1 MIGIILSKKH
11 LRFFAFNKG
20 EEDVFDY
27 PLEGAPWEMPIIV
40 AAMQKAREALGFS
53 TSDDFRLLVDVPY
66 SHAVVQSVP
75 FGQNQLSQVL
85 ENYLEEELPY
95 DIEDFQFDFH
105 VIESK
110 GQQSCVLGFWI
121 RSDILASWC
130 EYADE
135 YSLNSLDIQPCE
147 AALMPLVKTQDS
159 VLKMVSDREGK
170 LRFCSIQIK
179 EGLPLMTLGSMKS
192 SENPE
197 TVAQKLRFQ
206 GGNWSDLGTLELNE
220 SIKHLIPLGEAL
232 GIAKSNVVAD
242 PKFNDP
248 FYEYATGQQ
257 SGQPV
262 FNYRRGEFAQKGI
275 EERVLYPVAI
285 LAMALTVLV
294 GVLAWKNYE
303 LAKIEKQNLDVVRLQ
318 KTNVWKELFP
328 DKKVPPSYLNKQM
341 EGLYKKMT
349 GGDEGPGESEN
360 ISSLQSLGLLFT
372 YIEPDDQVLIE
383 RASIGKTITL
393 AGTSKDQTRIYNLAN
408 NFKNQDQFR
417 EPNIQADDQERK
429 AEDGSV
435 EVIYQFRFTT
445 ALLKDGGQ

>member
-11 LRFFAFNKG
+11 LRFFSSNKG
-20 EEDVFDY
+20 EEKVFDY

-40 AAMQKAREALGFS
+40 AAMQKAREELHFS
-53 TSDDFRLLVDVPY
+53 SSDDFRLLVDVPY

-75 FGQNQLSQVL
+75 FGQNQLAQVL

-95 DIEDFQFDFH
+95 DIEDFQFDFQA
-105 VIESK
+105 IESK

-147 AALMPLVKTQDS
+147 AALMSSAKNQES
-159 VLKMVSDREGK
+159 VLRMVSDREDK

-179 EGLPLMTLGSMKS
+179 EGLPLMSLGSMKPS
-192 SENPE
+192 DDIQA
-197 TVAQKLRFQ
+197 VAQKLRFQ
-206 GGNWSDLGTLELNE
+206 GGNWSEIKTLELNE
-220 SIKHLIPLGEAL
+220 GIQSLSGLGDAL
-232 GIAKSNVVAD
+232 GIAEVKLISD
-242 PKFNDP
+242 PKFKDP
-248 FYEYATGQQ
+248 FFEYATSQQ
-257 SGQPV
+257 SSQPT
-262 FNYRRGEFAQKGI
+262 FNYRRGEFAQKGV

-303 LAKIEKQNLDVVRLQ
+303 LSKIEKQNLEVVRLQ
-318 KTNVWKELFP
+318 KNKVWKKLFP
-328 DKKVPPSYLNKQM
+328 DKKPPTSYMKKQM
-341 EGLYKKMT
+341 TGLYNKMI
-349 GGDEGPGESEN
+349 GGDDGPGESEN
-360 ISSLQSLGLLFT
+360 VSSLQSLGLLFT

-393 AGTSKDQTRIYNLAN
+393 AGTSKDQTRIYNLAK
-408 NFKNQDQFR
+408 NFKDQDRFR
-417 EPNIQADDQERK
+417 EPNITANDQERK
-429 AEDGSV
+429 TEDGAV

-445 ALLKDGGQ
+445 ALLKKEGK

>member
-11 LRFFAFNKG
+11 LRFFSSVKG
-20 EEDVFDY
+20 EEKVFDY

-40 AAMQKAREALGFS
+40 AAMQKAREVLGFS
-53 TSDDFRLLVDVPY
+53 SSDDFRLLVDVPY

-75 FGQNQLSQVL
+75 FGQNQLAQVL

-95 DIEDFQFDFH
+95 DIEDFQFDFQ

-147 AALMPLVKTQDS
+147 AALMPSAKNQDS

-179 EGLPLMTLGSMKS
+179 EGLPLMTLGSMKPNQ
-192 SENPE
+192 EPDA
-197 TVAQKLRFQ
+197 VVQKLKFQ
-206 GGNWSDLGTLELNE
+206 GGNWSEIETLELHE
-220 SIKHLIPLGEAL
+220 SIRHLSPIADMMS
-232 GIAKSNVVAD
+232 IAKVNVMDD
-242 PKFNDP
+242 PKFADP
-248 FYEYATGQQ
+248 FFEFATGQQ
-257 SGQPV
+257 AGQPT
-262 FNYRRGEFAQKGI
+262 FNYRRGEFAQKGV

-285 LAMALTVLV
+285 LAMALTILV

-303 LAKIEKQNLDVVRLQ
+303 LAKVEKQNLQVVRMQ
-318 KTNVWKELFP
+318 KDNVWKELFP
-328 DKKVPPSYLNKQM
+328 DKKPPTSRMKEQM
-341 EGLYKKMT
+341 KGLYNKMI
-349 GGDEGPGESEN
+349 GGDDGPGESEN

-372 YIEPDDQVLIE
+372 FIEPDDEVLIE

-393 AGTSKDQTRIYNLAN
+393 AGTSKDQTRIYNLSK
-408 NFKNQDQFR
+408 NFKKQDRFR
-417 EPNIQADDQERK
+417 EPNITADDQERK
-429 AEDGSV
+429 TEDGGV

-445 ALLKDGGQ
+445 ALLKKEGK